1 MCSVG
6 TLTNLERKELPI
18 YKISSMPSGKMIAK
32 TIALGVDKQTIQS
45 KGVPDTK
52 SELYVE
58 LREHVRFRRF
68 APTKNNYAVSPAPRR
83 K

>member
-1 MCSVG
+1 
-6 TLTNLERKELPI
+6 
-18 YKISSMPSGKMIAK
+18 MPSGKMIAK

-52 SELYVE
+52 SELYAE

-68 APTKNNYAVSPAPRR
+68 APTKKNYAV
-83 K
+83 